1 MQRLQRLNLSP
12 QIINGIDI
20 NPVTRKQVK
29 LYGDTFNL
37 GHPLDPDEL
46 DIFKAQFATLLAAPG
61 SEERKLMLDRLPQYV
76 IALRAIKNSLNGVKF
91 AGINPEDTELGFG
104 HIRPQ
109 FTHAGVA
116 TYKYTWVVVLAAL
129 AAWTDWL
136 FEAAGAPYAVGRDFG
151 LCVTHLKSLVTPN
164 PFISEARFVVGR
176 TGQLIPIDTRALRM
190 ADTENNVAIIPIPSM
205 ILIPQA
211 SFYAQA
217 KSDLA
222 AASTEEVA
230 LGGLIIGLGRV
241 LKEAASA
248 AAPATWV

>member
-12 QIINGIDI
+12 QFINGIDS

-37 GHPLDPDEL
+37 GPPLDQDEL

-76 IALRAIKNSLNGVKF
+76 IALRAIKNALNGVKF

-109 FTHAGVA
+109 FTRFVNV
-116 TYKYTWVVVLAAL
+116 YKYTWVVALAA
-129 AAWTDWL
+129 AGAWTDWL
-136 FEAAGAPYAVGRDFG
+136 SSAAGAPYAIGRDFG
-151 LCVTHLKSLVTPN
+151 LCVTHIKSYTTPA
-164 PFISEARFVVGR
+164 PFLAEARFVVGR
-176 TGQLIPIDTRALRM
+176 TGQLIPMDARALRM
-190 ADTENNVAIIPIPSM
+190 ADTENNVSIIPVPSM

-211 SFYAQA
+211 SFYAQG

-222 AASTEEVA
+222 GAVNDEVA
-230 LGGLIIGLGRV
+230 LGGLVIGLGRV
-241 LKEAASA
+241 LKEVASA
-248 AAPATWV
+248 AVPATWA